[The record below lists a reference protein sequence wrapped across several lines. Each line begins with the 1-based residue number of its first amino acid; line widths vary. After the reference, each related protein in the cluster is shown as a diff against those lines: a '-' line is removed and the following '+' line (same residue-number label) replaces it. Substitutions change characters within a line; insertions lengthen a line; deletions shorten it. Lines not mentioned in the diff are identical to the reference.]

1 MNRLEQHSTLSRLYA
16 LQLEVFPEHEDFLSR
31 RIANSSDEHLVELE
45 HLAQVIARIGEGKLE
60 TIARDYAWLTN
71 EMLDEEY
78 YFRRHGTYRLST
90 FEEAE
95 RTVYANAG
103 FMQKYMNGVLFSHL
117 WWGNH
122 SRVIIHFHR
131 EFLSRIKQGA
141 HHLEVGP
148 GHGLL
153 LYLAANSPRTGSVTG
168 WDVSATSLR
177 DTRHALEAMGVQ
189 KPVTLEAHNIVDA
202 PSGKFDSLTFSEVLE
217 HLEQPRDALK
227 TLRSLLNDGGK
238 IFVHAPVNSPAPD
251 HIYLFREPEEIV
263 EMVRDAGFAI
273 DETVNFPGMDASLER
288 ARKLKLTIS
297 TIVVGTAI

>member
-1 MNRLEQHSTLSRLYA
+1 MSRLEQHSTLARLYA

-60 TIARDYAWLTN
+60 TIARDYAWLTK
-71 EMLDEEY
+71 EMLEEEY

-95 RTVYANAG
+95 RTVYANAE

-177 DTRHALEAMGVQ
+177 DTRHALEAMGVR

-227 TLRSLLNDGGK
+227 TLRALLNDGGK

>member
-1 MNRLEQHSTLSRLYA
+1 M
-16 LQLEVFPEHEDFLSR
+16 
-31 RIANSSDEHLVELE
+31 
-45 HLAQVIARIGEGKLE
+45 
-60 TIARDYAWLTN
+60 
-71 EMLDEEY
+71 
-78 YFRRHGTYRLST
+78 
-90 FEEAE
+90 
-95 RTVYANAG
+95 
-103 FMQKYMNGVLFSHL
+103 
-117 WWGNH
+117 
-122 SRVIIHFHR
+122 
-131 EFLSRIKQGA
+131 
-141 HHLEVGP
+141 
-148 GHGLL
+148 
-153 LYLAANSPRTGSVTG
+153 TG